1 MRKPKPTPQ
10 AAPATPRY
18 DWPESIE
25 KRPLFVT
32 LNPSELEQESRKLA
46 NTVPQIANLEREA
59 QSSKKQWQSRI
70 DLVQVE
76 QNRLSGIVSEGK
88 EERSVEC
95 EWVYEC
101 SGIDAV
107 TKDRIVH
114 PEKKALFRK
123 DTGELVEVRE
133 ITSDERQI
141 SLIAEEKPANEDGD
155 E

>member
-1 MRKPKPTPQ
+1 MRKTKPIPQ
-10 AAPATPRY
+10 APPATPRY

-59 QSSKKQWQSRI
+59 KSSASQWKSRI
-70 DLVQVE
+70 ELVQVE

-95 EWVYEC
+95 GWVYEC
-101 SGIDAV
+101 SGIDAA
-107 TKDRIVH
+107 TKELIVH

-141 SLIAEEKPANEDGD
+141 SLIAEEKPTGEEDD
-155 E
+155 T